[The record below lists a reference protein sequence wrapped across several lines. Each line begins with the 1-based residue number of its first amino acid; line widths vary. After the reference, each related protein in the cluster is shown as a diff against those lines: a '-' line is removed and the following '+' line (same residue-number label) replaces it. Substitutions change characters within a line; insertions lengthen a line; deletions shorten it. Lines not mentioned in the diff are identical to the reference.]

1 MSILNTRFDTPFNTA
16 PFSKIKTEAY
26 LPAFKKA
33 IENAKN
39 EIDQIVENK
48 ALPSFENT
56 IEALDYTGEQLDR
69 ISSIFF
75 NLNAAETNDAIQK
88 IAQEV
93 SPLLTEFS
101 NDIALNVALFERVKS
116 VYNAKETLSLSKEQ
130 QTLLDKKYKG
140 FSRNGA
146 NLNDAQKEILREID
160 KEQSQLKLTF
170 GENILAETNR
180 YELLITKPADLEGLP
195 EGAMEAAKQLA
206 VEKNKE
212 GWLFTLDYPSYVPFM
227 TYAKNRG
234 LRKKLALA
242 FGQKGFQNDALDNQ
256 EIVLKIA
263 QLRFKRA
270 QLLGYETHAHFVLEE
285 RMAKTP
291 ETVRN
296 FLEDLLSKA
305 LPAAKK
311 EFKELED
318 FAIKLD
324 HIDRLEKWDSA
335 YYSEKLKQERFNFD
349 DEQLK
354 PYFKLEN
361 VIEGAFGVAQKLF
374 GLHFTQSHDIDT
386 YHKDVMTYT
395 VEDSQQNLVA
405 IFYADFFPRSGKRNG
420 AWMTSYKPQFVK
432 NNKNERPH
440 VSIVCNFTK
449 PTSTKPSLLTFNEV
463 TTLFHEFG
471 HALHGMLADT
481 IYPSLSGTSVAWDF
495 VELPSQIMEN
505 WCYEKEAL
513 ALFAKHYET
522 GASIP
527 MDLIDKIKAAATF
540 QQGMQTMRQL
550 SFGLLDMN
558 WHGIDPSEIADV
570 KQHET
575 TAFKETQLF
584 PEVKENCMST
594 AFSHIFQG
602 GYSSGYYSY
611 KWAEVL
617 DADAFEFFKET
628 DLFDPKIAEAFKTNV
643 LSKGGTQDP
652 LELYIKFRGQKP
664 KVEALLK
671 RSGLL
676 N

>member
-1 MSILNTRFDTPFNTA
+1 MSILNTRFNTPFNTA

-39 EIDQIVENK
+39 EIDQIVENS
-48 ALPSFENT
+48 ALPNFENT

-146 NLNDAQKEILREID
+146 NLNDAQKEVLRIID

-432 NNKNERPH
+432 NDKNERPH

>member
-39 EIDQIVENK
+39 EIDQIVENS

-69 ISSIFF
+69 ISSVFF

-432 NNKNERPH
+432 NDKNERPH

-628 DLFDPKIAEAFKTNV
+628 DLFDPKIAEAFKTNI